1 MFQIKRQIY
10 LEMLSASQLD
20 KDSLQ
25 WVVNDLQPYCD
36 EETFHSLC
44 MILSLPKL
52 TDNPQYRDWT
62 ISKGRLSCFQ
72 QIRRLFGS
80 VYQIEEKRRAP
91 PHWLTKLL
99 KDATLFQYLA
109 AKQTGSKPQFKFDP
123 VSMSSEA
130 SILKD
135 LISTENQ
142 SRFSAQN
149 LNELKVNYHTRGIQS
164 QYFKLS

>member
-1 MFQIKRQIY
+1 MLKAVAAKGNKFELRRAMFQIKRQVY

-52 TDNPQYRDWT
+52 TDSPQYRDWT
-62 ISKGRLSCFQ
+62 VSKGRLSCFQ
-72 QIRRLFGS
+72 QIRRLFSS
-80 VYQIEEKRRAP
+80 VYQISEKRKAP
-91 PHWLTKLL
+91 PNRLTKLL

-109 AKQTGSKPQFKFDP
+109 AK
-123 VSMSSEA
+123 
-130 SILKD
+130 
-135 LISTENQ
+135 
-142 SRFSAQN
+142 
-149 LNELKVNYHTRGIQS
+149 
-164 QYFKLS
+164 

>member
-1 MFQIKRQIY
+1 MVKLELAHKEVLLIMLDYLREHNLLSTMLALEKDTGLCLFKYSNEINVLRQMILDGNWPQVENLLKAVAVKGTKFELRRAMFQIKRQIY

-62 ISKGRLSCFQ
+62 VSKGRLSCF
-72 QIRRLFGS
+72 
-80 VYQIEEKRRAP
+80 
-91 PHWLTKLL
+91 
-99 KDATLFQYLA
+99 
-109 AKQTGSKPQFKFDP
+109 
-123 VSMSSEA
+123 
-130 SILKD
+130 
-135 LISTENQ
+135 
-142 SRFSAQN
+142 
-149 LNELKVNYHTRGIQS
+149 
-164 QYFKLS
+164 